1 MQKTMTAQPSWL
13 ERHITLHTYD
23 DIHAERENAITHFVG
38 AILSV
43 VAFVFILSVVPSI
56 PTVAQKVGMIIWGLT
71 MILLYSASALYHHLP
86 YGNGK
91 RICRILDHSNIY
103 FLIAGTYTPMMMYV
117 GTPTAYRIIALVWGI
132 AVLGIILMLAFWGRM
147 KIFHVAL
154 YLAMGWL
161 IVFFW
166 KDIAPFMPEGL
177 MNWVI
182 AAGLTYSIGV
192 IFYAGKKIPHYHAI
206 WHLFCIGGSALFF
219 FGYMLKLV

>member
-1 MQKTMTAQPSWL
+1 MHNKTNQPGWI
-13 ERHITLHTYD
+13 EKHITLHSYD
-23 DIHAERENAITHFVG
+23 DVQAERENVITHFIG

-43 VAFVFILSVVPSI
+43 FALISILFILPSMS
-56 PTVAQKVGMIIWGLT
+56 TTSLKVGMVIWGLT

-132 AVLGIILMLAFWGRM
+132 AVFGIILMLCFWGRM
-147 KIFHVAL
+147 KVFHVGL

-166 KDIAPFMPEGL
+166 GDIAPFMPDGL

-182 AAGLTYSIGV
+182 AAGLTYSVGV
-192 IFYAGKKIPHYHAI
+192 IFYVCKKIPHYHAI
-206 WHLFCIGGSALFF
+206 WHLFCLGGSTLFYI
-219 FGYMLKLV
+219 GYMLKLV